1 MKRAFLVLALFAC
14 GLAAC
19 GGSGSG
25 PSGAAFVKNQ
35 LNRTSD
41 TAEPANIDGL
51 DLQFSGQTSEFDD
64 LFQ

>member
-1 MKRAFLVLALFAC
+1 MKKLVVFVLAAA
-14 GLAAC
+14 GIAAC
-19 GGSGSG
+19 GGGGSG

-41 TAEPANIDGL
+41 TAEPVSIDGL
-51 DLQFSGQTSEFDD
+51 DLQFSERTSEFDS

>member
-1 MKRAFLVLALFAC
+1 MKRAFLAALFLAS

-19 GGSGSG
+19 GGGGSG

-35 LNRTSD
+35 LLRTSE
-41 TAEPANIDGL
+41 TAEPAGIDSL
-51 DLQFSGQTSEFDD
+51 DLQFSERTSEFAD